1 MDNNEKPF
9 SKVRK
14 MIDTQNKFK
23 RDVRPIIKLKSSLI
37 QKVEEKPDAN
47 LQKFE
52 TKSEGNLQKLDANL
66 QKVETN
72 DTNRSYPCT
81 YCGKCFTMMKN
92 MYRHRKHR
100 CPYRPNLQQIHEK
113 AKIKLQVKQ
122 EKDNKD
128 QLILDLIKDQKKL
141 IENSEQTHK
150 MLIQTIED
158 LKKHPQQINNNTNN
172 YNLTFNMYFNDND
185 IDLYEIKKKLLG
197 EQGAKN
203 FLMGLV
209 NCSTPNNKFQWFHD
223 LQIFKCPEEIPIRV
237 TDKKHNKMIIH
248 NQKNSEIID
257 VGGVEL
263 NKICNR
269 IVGKS
274 YMKAVSTQV
283 SPTLDQNESDRFA
296 IWKEDSKTSRQTI
309 RPEIEDRIESRFTD
323 LYNDTMIESPTDKIL
338 KYEHP
343 PTVKHL
349 KDTIEFL
356 CPTNQ
361 PL

>member
-1 MDNNEKPF
+1 
-9 SKVRK
+9 
-14 MIDTQNKFK
+14 
-23 RDVRPIIKLKSSLI
+23 
-37 QKVEEKPDAN
+37 
-47 LQKFE
+47 
-52 TKSEGNLQKLDANL
+52 
-66 QKVETN
+66 
-72 DTNRSYPCT
+72 
-81 YCGKCFTMMKN
+81 
-92 MYRHRKHR
+92 MYRHRKNR
-100 CPYRPNLQQIHEK
+100 CKNNPNNGRQIFDEPTQTQTK
-113 AKIKLQVKQ
+113 TPKIKLQVKQ

-237 TDKKHNKMIIH
+237 TDKKHNKLTIH
-248 NQKNSEIID
+248 SQKNSEIVDI
-257 VGGVEL
+257 GGVEL

-274 YMKAVSTQV
+274 YMKAVNAQV
-283 SPTLDQNESDRFA
+283 SPTLDQNDDDRFA
-296 IWKEDSKTSRQTI
+296 IWKEDSKTSMQTI

-323 LYNDTMIESPTDKIL
+323 LYSDTMIESPTDKIL

-356 CPTNQ
+356 CPLNQ

>member
-1 MDNNEKPF
+1 
-9 SKVRK
+9 
-14 MIDTQNKFK
+14 
-23 RDVRPIIKLKSSLI
+23 
-37 QKVEEKPDAN
+37 
-47 LQKFE
+47 
-52 TKSEGNLQKLDANL
+52 
-66 QKVETN
+66 
-72 DTNRSYPCT
+72 
-81 YCGKCFTMMKN
+81 
-92 MYRHRKHR
+92 MYRHRKHWCKNR
-100 CPYRPNLQQIHEK
+100 DHNQSSEEKDSSKIKLKPKIIEPESIQQLHEK
-113 AKIKLQVKQ
+113 ITELQHNQEPCEGPKIKLQAENTKTD
-122 EKDNKD
+122 EKD
-128 QLILDLIKDQKKL
+128 QLIIDLIKKQDQTQQML
-141 IENSEQTHK
+141 IEA
-150 MLIQTIED
+150 IEAID
-158 LKKHPQQINNNTNN
+158 ELKKHPQQINNNTNN
-172 YNLTFNMYFNDND
+172 YHLTFNMYFNDTD

-197 EQGAKN
+197 EEGAKN

-209 NCSTPNNKFQWFHD
+209 NCGTPNNKFQWFHD

-323 LYNDTMIESPTDKIL
+323 LYNDTMIENPTDKIL

-343 PTVKHL
+343 PTIKHL

-361 PL
+361 SL